1 MSFGS
6 TVTSYESSELVC
18 CLVYVFLSF
27 LQALSQAWYPAT
39 APAPLSPPG
48 QSEELELC
56 QTERLH
62 PKLS

>member
-6 TVTSYESSELVC
+6 TVMSYESSELV
-18 CLVYVFLSF
+18 LSF
-27 LQALSQAWYPAT
+27 LQALSQAWYLAT

-62 PKLS
+62 LKLS